1 MQDKT
6 GIQNYPALLKA
17 VSEIRKMTPNRS
29 KSGTGRHECKKTR
42 GRSKPRKWVACQQY
56 GRHDHGVGGGHR
68 LNKKKQQH
76 ANQKTRGL
84 GHERYVFITGSN
96 YLALLSSRE
105 ALVGV
110 WLHRFDGTTRAK
122 EDGKIAEEFHYNYMV
137 FQGEER
143 LKELGLVCLGRRLW
157 RNTIRALKH
166 VNKTIQK
173 RTVMDSPPLPW
184 DVRWEVI
191 LSKCAAREI

>member
-17 VSEIRKMTPNRS
+17 VSEIRKMTLNRS

-42 GRSKPRKWVACQQY
+42 GRSKPRKWVACQRY
-56 GRHDHGVGGGHR
+56 GRHDHGVRGGHR

-84 GHERYVFITGSN
+84 GHERYVFIRGSN

-105 ALVGV
+105 ALAGV
-110 WLHRFDGTTRAK
+110 WLHRFDGTTHAK
-122 EDGKIAEEFHYNYMV
+122 EDGKIAEEFH
-137 FQGEER
+137 
-143 LKELGLVCLGRRLW
+143 
-157 RNTIRALKH
+157 
-166 VNKTIQK
+166 
-173 RTVMDSPPLPW
+173 
-184 DVRWEVI
+184 
-191 LSKCAAREI
+191 